1 MILVALVAIS
11 AVSIFLAYTSLQST
25 EVRLDLT
32 AVQEARRVLVDDT
45 NHAVEDL
52 GRNLDTISRRL
63 QIAASS
69 YALSERDDSEEARAL
84 LDMINV
90 GLERYTQSIDYVDN
104 KGTLLLTTERELLD
118 QTGSDRSDG
127 LYYIQA
133 RERRQPVVTEVF
145 QATDGKASV
154 SIAVPI
160 FTSEGNFEGVI
171 AAIIPTEYI
180 VEAVE
185 DHLSFTENNVF
196 LIATDGTIIGHA
208 DGSMIGMSIFDQF
221 DGRNDVVN
229 RNLQN
234 MIEGRSGVFEYTS
247 PEGQR
252 RVAVFSPVG
261 FSGIH
266 TWSVFITTSP
276 PQSQAFSTV
285 LNDQRVF
292 TIVAIILIGMI
303 AAIFITFILTL
314 NSRLHVIVQK
324 QEQQIRGQLD
334 DLRDTYERLTEQD
347 KMKDEFINIA
357 AHELR
362 TPVLP
367 IILSAE
373 GLAEEIGSNNSKIE
387 IILRNARRINKLTN
401 DILDVSRIKS
411 NTFRLQKEQVSLKK
425 IIEESIQD
433 VIFKMAENKS
443 HNLKIAIDSKLPEGK
458 DEISAD
464 RGRLN
469 QVFANLL
476 DNAVN
481 FTDQGTITVSLQ
493 QGTDPGFIEVRVTD
507 TGKGIDPAIRP
518 RLFEKFAT
526 KSEKAKGTGLGLYL
540 CKAIVE
546 AHGGRIWA
554 EDNIGAG
561 NGAVF
566 AFSLPTQG

>member
-1 MILVALVAIS
+1 M
-11 AVSIFLAYTSLQST
+11 
-25 EVRLDLT
+25 RLDLT

-118 QTGSDRSDG
+118 PTGSDRSDG
-127 LYYIQA
+127 LYYVQA

-160 FTSEGNFEGVI
+160 FTSEGNFEGVV

-252 RVAVFSPVG
+252 RVAVYSPVG

-443 HNLKIAIDSKLPEGK
+443 HNLKIAIDSKLPKGK

-493 QGTDPGFIEVRVTD
+493 QGTDPGFTEVRVTD

-561 NGAVF
+561 KGAVF

>member
-1 MILVALVAIS
+1 M
-11 AVSIFLAYTSLQST
+11 
-25 EVRLDLT
+25 RLDLT

-118 QTGSDRSDG
+118 PTGSDRSDG
-127 LYYIQA
+127 LYYVQA

-160 FTSEGNFEGVI
+160 FTSEGNFEGVV

-252 RVAVFSPVG
+252 RVAVYSPVG

-493 QGTDPGFIEVRVTD
+493 QGTDPGFTEVRVTD

-561 NGAVF
+561 KGAVF

>member
-1 MILVALVAIS
+1 M
-11 AVSIFLAYTSLQST
+11 
-25 EVRLDLT
+25 RLDLT

-118 QTGSDRSDG
+118 PTGSDRSDG
-127 LYYIQA
+127 LYYVQA

-160 FTSEGNFEGVI
+160 FTSEGNFEGVV

-252 RVAVFSPVG
+252 RVAVYSPVG

-561 NGAVF
+561 KGAVF

>member
-118 QTGSDRSDG
+118 PTGSDRSDG
-127 LYYIQA
+127 LYYVQA

-160 FTSEGNFEGVI
+160 FTSEGNFEGVV

-252 RVAVFSPVG
+252 RVAVYSPVG

-493 QGTDPGFIEVRVTD
+493 QGTDPGFTEVRVTD

-561 NGAVF
+561 KGAVF

>member
-118 QTGSDRSDG
+118 PTGSDRSDG
-127 LYYIQA
+127 LYYVQA

-160 FTSEGNFEGVI
+160 FTSEGNFEGVV

-252 RVAVFSPVG
+252 RVAVYSPVG

-561 NGAVF
+561 KGAVF

>member
-1 MILVALVAIS
+1 MALVAIS

-118 QTGSDRSDG
+118 PTGSDRSDG
-127 LYYIQA
+127 LYYVQA

-160 FTSEGNFEGVI
+160 FTSEGNFEGVV

-252 RVAVFSPVG
+252 RVAVYSPVG

-493 QGTDPGFIEVRVTD
+493 QGTDPGFTEVRVTD

-561 NGAVF
+561 KGAVF